1 MGDRDDDTKD
11 DEDRKAILARRNRL
25 IAIAFSGLTG
35 ATGCYES
42 HVTGEPPRPR
52 RDGGVDAGAIPS
64 VCLGAP
70 LDAGFPGPCL
80 EAPFDAGPGPC
91 LGAPIDAT
99 PGPCLDAPLLDAG
112 PTACLDFAPPD
123 AGDDDPD
130 PLDAAPGP
138 CLSAPT
144 PGS

>member
-1 MGDRDDDTKD
+1 MGERDDDPKD

-35 ATGCYES
+35 AAGCYES
-42 HVTGEPPRPR
+42 HVPGDAPRPR
-52 RDGGVDAGAIPS
+52 RDGGVDAATPS

-70 LDAGFPGPCL
+70 LMDAGFPGPCL

-91 LGAPIDAT
+91 LSAPIDAGF
-99 PGPCLDAPLLDAG
+99 PIPDAGPSPCLDVAPM
-112 PTACLDFAPPD
+112 D
-123 AGDDDPD
+123 AGDDPD
-130 PLDAAPGP
+130 PFDAGPGP
-138 CLSAPT
+138 CLSAPI